1 MSNLFD
7 KIDDFESENEKF
19 DKMIRSSEEHLEQ
32 LMNRIKKSMR
42 QQAKQSAKQFLDR
55 YGL

>member
-1 MSNLFD
+1 MSDLFD
-7 KIDDFESENEKF
+7 KINDFESENEKF

-32 LMNRIKKSMR
+32 LMNQIKKSMR

>member
-1 MSNLFD
+1 MSDLFD
-7 KIDDFESENEKF
+7 KINEFESENEKF

-55 YGL
+55 YRL